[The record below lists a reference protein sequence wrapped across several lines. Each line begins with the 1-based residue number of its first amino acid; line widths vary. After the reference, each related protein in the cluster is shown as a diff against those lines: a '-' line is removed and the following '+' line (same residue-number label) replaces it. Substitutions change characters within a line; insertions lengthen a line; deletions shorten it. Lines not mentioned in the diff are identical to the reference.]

1 MSKFTVIKIED
12 MNIAVHF
19 EDFYILTSNS
29 MSKVHDHVNY
39 EVLYIPYGL
48 TEYVADG
55 EKYILSGN
63 SILLIPPNV
72 LHQQSAVPEDSLRF
86 AFSFTLS
93 KNPHST
99 TGMYKKCNK
108 LLKEFLFKPTLLK
121 ADLCEFE
128 ELRKCFVTSGNT
140 SSLLPDFTSAMT
152 ESYLTVIILKIF
164 SELAK
169 NAPDG
174 KLLES
179 PTNIDK
185 PTDPKAVE
193 ISDYINSCYNTNPS
207 IHALAKSLY
216 LSVRQTERLIRKH
229 MNTSFSELLNRQR
242 IKIAKHLIEDS
253 IESKNTISYA
263 SIASTTGFSNYHTFL
278 KQFKIYTGMSPCSY
292 RKSLTSKK

>member
-86 AFSFTLS
+86 AFSFTIS

-169 NAPDG
+169 MHLTENSWNRRPTLINPQTQ
-174 KLLES
+174 KL
-179 PTNIDK
+179 
-185 PTDPKAVE
+185 
-193 ISDYINSCYNTNPS
+193 
-207 IHALAKSLY
+207 
-216 LSVRQTERLIRKH
+216 
-229 MNTSFSELLNRQR
+229 
-242 IKIAKHLIEDS
+242 
-253 IESKNTISYA
+253 
-263 SIASTTGFSNYHTFL
+263 
-278 KQFKIYTGMSPCSY
+278 
-292 RKSLTSKK
+292 